1 MKSKIIK
8 NGVKYLTY
16 LIQIFFLSSGLNC
29 QQVVNEKNLDSRI
42 ISESILEELLKKPQG
57 LEGYRPNQSGPL
69 SRIDQKPG
77 EKDDST
83 FTVEKMKI
91 PSDGL
96 MINGWLYLPL
106 GDGRF
111 PLVVLT
117 NGGGDGSRP
126 IRVLSDWLAP
136 IFAHC
141 GIAAFVHD
149 KRGTGESE
157 GDFVKTTYEDYIR
170 DAGNCAK
177 WLSKHKKINPEMVGI
192 MGGSEGGRI
201 AVIAACR
208 FPEIKFVI
216 SLAGTVVS
224 AIDDWLNAQLN
235 NYLDNGSINDS
246 IYAKVKPLWER
257 SFMAWASNDSKKH
270 EMVNM
275 EIAEWRKKFDKRIL
289 PYTKQEMDSIPEFR
303 AVLPTWNSLQYDY
316 LSELKYFNKK
326 WLAVFGEVDRVVP
339 TEASVKNIIYYMSLS
354 GNKDYSIAVIPKCG
368 HAPIDVET
376 KRMIRIDNIFINW
389 LNDNVINNRNNNL

>member
-1 MKSKIIK
+1 MKIKQTKKIFILLFLLLIPACTFSQK
-8 NGVKYLTY
+8 ETKEGGMESHILSPVQLEKLLVKPL
-16 LIQIFFLSSGLNC
+16 C
-29 QQVVNEKNLDSRI
+29 
-42 ISESILEELLKKPQG
+42 

-69 SRIDQKPG
+69 SRINPKPG
-77 EKDDST
+77 ENDDST

-91 PSDGL
+91 LSDGL

-117 NGGGDGSRP
+117 NGGGDGSRA
-126 IRVLSDWLAP
+126 IKSLSDWIAP

-149 KRGTGESE
+149 KRGTGKSE

-192 MGGSEGGRI
+192 MGGSEGGRV

-224 AIDDWLNAQLN
+224 AIDDRLNAQLN
-235 NYLDNGSINDS
+235 SYLDNGSLNDS
-246 IYAKVKPLWER
+246 LYARVKPLWER
-257 SFMAWASNDSKKH
+257 SFMAWASNDPNKH
-270 EMVNM
+270 EMVNK
-275 EIAEWRKKFDKRIL
+275 EIADWRKIFDRRIL
-289 PYTKQEMDSIPEFR
+289 PYTKQEMESIPSFSD
-303 AVLPTWNSLQYDY
+303 VLPTWNSLQYDY

-326 WLAVFGEVDRVVP
+326 WLAIFGEVDRVVP
-339 TEASVKNIIYYMSLS
+339 TRASIENILKFMAIS

-368 HAPIDVET
+368 HAPVDVET
-376 KRMIRIDNIFINW
+376 KRMIRIDNIIINW
-389 LNDNVINNRNNNL
+389 MNDNVINICSILR

>member
-1 MKSKIIK
+1 MKMKLSRCA
-8 NGVKYLTY
+8 V
-16 LIQIFFLSSGLNC
+16 FLLLSLVNSSCGSS
-29 QQVVNEKNLDSRI
+29 QTREKSDTTESHILDSI
-42 ISESILEELLKKPQG
+42 QLEILFAKPKS

-69 SRIDQKPG
+69 SRIDPKPG
-77 EKDDST
+77 DKDDST

-91 PSDGL
+91 LSDGL

-117 NGGGDGSRP
+117 NGGGDGSRT
-126 IRVLSDWLAP
+126 IKSLSDWIAP

-224 AIDDWLNAQLN
+224 AIDDRLNAQLN
-235 NYLDNGSINDS
+235 SYLDNGSLNDS
-246 IYAKVKPLWER
+246 LYSIVKPLWER
-257 SFMAWASNDSKKH
+257 SFKAWAGNDPKKH
-270 EMVNM
+270 EMVNK
-275 EIAEWRKKFDKRIL
+275 EIADWRKKFDRRIL
-289 PYTKQEMDSIPEFR
+289 PYTKQEMESIPAFSN
-303 AVLPTWNSLQYDY
+303 VLPTWNSLQYDY

-326 WLAVFGEVDRVVP
+326 WLAIFGEVDRVVP

-354 GNKDYSIAVIPKCG
+354 GNNDYSIAVIPKCG
-368 HAPIDVET
+368 HAPVNVET
-376 KRMIRIDNIFINW
+376 KRMIRIDNLSINW
-389 LNDNVINNRNNNL
+389 LNDNVINNRKNSL

>member
-1 MKSKIIK
+1 MKV
-8 NGVKYLTY
+8 NLFRNLATL
-16 LIQIFFLSSGLNC
+16 LISLFIPACTFSQKETKAGGSESHILSSVQL
-29 QQVVNEKNLDSRI
+29 EK
-42 ISESILEELLKKPQG
+42 LLVKPLC

-69 SRIDQKPG
+69 KRIDSKPG

-91 PSDGL
+91 LSDGL
-96 MINGWLYLPL
+96 MINGWLYLPS

-117 NGGGDGSRP
+117 NGGGDGSRA
-126 IRVLSDWLAP
+126 IKSLSDWIAP

-149 KRGTGESE
+149 KKGTGESE
-157 GDFVKTTYEDYIR
+157 GDFKKTTYEDYIR

-216 SLAGTVVS
+216 SMAGTVVS
-224 AIDDWLNAQLN
+224 AIDDRLNAQLN
-235 NYLDNGSINDS
+235 SMLDNGSINDS
-246 IYAKVKPLWER
+246 LYAIVKPLWER
-257 SFMAWASNDSKKH
+257 SFMAWASNDPKKH
-270 EMVNM
+270 ELVNK
-275 EIAEWRKKFDKRIL
+275 EIADWRKKLDKSIL
-289 PYTKQEMDSIPEFR
+289 PYTKQEMDSIPDFR

-316 LSELKYFNKK
+316 LSELKSFNKK
-326 WLAVFGEVDRVVP
+326 WLALFGEVDRVVP
-339 TEASVKNIIYYMSLS
+339 TRASIENILKYMAIS
-354 GNKDYSIAVIPKCG
+354 GNNDYSIAVIPKCG
-368 HAPIDVET
+368 HSPVNVET
-376 KRMIRIDNIFINW
+376 KQMIRIDNLTINW
-389 LNDNVINNRNNNL
+389 LNDNVINNIANNFIK